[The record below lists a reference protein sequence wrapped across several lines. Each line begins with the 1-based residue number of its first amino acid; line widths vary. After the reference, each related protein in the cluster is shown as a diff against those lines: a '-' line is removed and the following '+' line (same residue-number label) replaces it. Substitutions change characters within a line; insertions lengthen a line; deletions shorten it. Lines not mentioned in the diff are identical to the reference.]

1 MATATGTRLESDS
14 MGTLDW
20 AGVALAV
27 LLGIAYFPI
36 ALGEIPSVIGIAF
49 LLAGLGYFGAIV
61 LVLAGYRRSRVYAVG
76 IAYNLLLIAL
86 YFLIQQPS
94 LSELAGFGGAVK
106 FGQALFALL
115 LAALVVRRP

>member
-1 MATATGTRLESDS
+1 

-86 YFLIQQPS
+86 YFVIQQPS